1 MATYY
6 VEPPR
11 ELLEH
16 EAHLPE
22 VIECRCGY
30 RRPEIEDES

>member
-1 MATYY
+1 MMSTYY

-11 ELLEH
+11 ELLDH

-22 VIECRCGY
+22 TVECSCGY
-30 RRPEIEDES
+30 VRPETS